1 MQDCASSNKIKENK
15 YKILR
20 MSLLLGADDD
30 RQETLNN
37 FEDASRDI
45 DAMNDE
51 IYLKDIESK
60 FYDTLK
66 LEEEEKKLEV
76 LVDYIGGRVEQRIS
90 LLSDFSNVTGYDL
103 QGVPP
108 IKYYDKLDDY
118 KERLKYI
125 REYLSNI
132 EQINKLDLEIEESD
146 TKLNEAYISKA
157 TSEEQNIKNEELL
170 KNKFNNLVK
179 NMDTFKE
186 ITEENIQEKLE
197 EANYKVADSK
207 KSLDIFTKSFTTL
220 SGSGIS
226 VEEEQEYL
234 SYVEGAEKAYYENK
248 EEEYLLKIYNLLIE
262 PTSDYNSLL
271 IKREE
276 LNNILYERLN
286 LRKNLKVTTP
296 DILNN
301 IYDLLEKQYEDLKRQ
316 SVNISKIETLNNEI
330 NLKKEQLN
338 DLMNEN
344 QKVEILSLLREFCII
359 DPYEDETLSKDE
371 VVIPE
376 VSEDFNNI
384 EIEEPKEEIPEEIEL
399 PPELEIDNELKI
411 DTSDLSLENMPI
423 LESKNIITSEEEQ
436 ENEIEEINEP
446 EEIKDNQVINVEN
459 ANNIDLDLI
468 HSKASKVMKR
478 VGDMLGIK
486 TGETKLVTVSNEPE
500 TSSLET
506 KEEPQ
511 VETPKEEPKEEIHEE
526 VSKEENKDEITNE
539 EQKEETTTNENP
551 LFSDNLENTI
561 NLNIDPEFKN
571 AISTMDETAQDNN
584 NFWFPSDTPDAL
596 NELPDLEVP
605 DNNNLFLN
613 NNISDLQ
620 FPDLKIDFGTND
632 SEEK

>member
-1 MQDCASSNKIKENK
+1 
-15 YKILR
+15 
-20 MSLLLGADDD
+20 
-30 RQETLNN
+30 
-37 FEDASRDI
+37 
-45 DAMNDE
+45 
-51 IYLKDIESK
+51 
-60 FYDTLK
+60 
-66 LEEEEKKLEV
+66 
-76 LVDYIGGRVEQRIS
+76 
-90 LLSDFSNVTGYDL
+90 
-103 QGVPP
+103 
-108 IKYYDKLDDY
+108 
-118 KERLKYI
+118 
-125 REYLSNI
+125 
-132 EQINKLDLEIEESD
+132 
-146 TKLNEAYISKA
+146 
-157 TSEEQNIKNEELL
+157 
-170 KNKFNNLVK
+170 
-179 NMDTFKE
+179 MDTFKE
-186 ITEENIQEKLE
+186 ITEENIQEKLD

-344 QKVEILSLLREFCII
+344 HKVEILSLLREFCII

-486 TGETKLVTVSNEPE
+486 TEETKLVTVSNEPE

-511 VETPKEEPKEEIHEE
+511 VETLKEEPKEEIHEE

-620 FPDLKIDFGTND
+620 FHDLKIDFGTNH